1 MTLHDNR
8 LRCGGVLPL
17 LRQRRAVGWAA
28 IMAISRFIVTRT
40 VTLLMLALFAALVIP
55 GCGDADTTLVV
66 KKPAGERPDV
76 DLTLATKGAMLIP
89 TTESFNYSS
98 FNSGQTGSA
107 RGEAAIVGKDG
118 ARSAAQATDGGS
130 SWGEF
135 QIGYTFDNTS
145 GAPLDAA
152 VKLKLRLAL
161 TQTATGPRTDSHGI
175 ETTGKSALRFFIK
188 DSVGQTIKS
197 EDIAASMLL
206 KGPAS
211 HTDTHDIV
219 FDARFEP
226 DRGYYLVLMGRTD
239 VQAAGGGSASLA
251 MDVQQATMEIAWR
264 PGDAKSAS
272 AGESATPGQ

>member
-1 MTLHDNR
+1 M
-8 LRCGGVLPL
+8 P
-17 LRQRRAVGWAA
+17 
-28 IMAISRFIVTRT
+28 ISRFIVTRT
-40 VTLLMLALFAALVIP
+40 VTFSILALVIH
-55 GCGDADTTLVV
+55 GCGEADTTMVV
-66 KKPAGERPDV
+66 KKPASERPDV
-76 DLTLATKGAMLIP
+76 DLALATKGAMVIP
-89 TTESFNYSS
+89 TAEAFNYSS

-118 ARSAAQATDGGS
+118 ARAAAQATDGGS

-152 VKLKLRLAL
+152 VKLKLRLAQ
-161 TQTATGPRTDSHGI
+161 TQTTSGQRTDTHGI
-175 ETTGKSALRFFIK
+175 ETTGKSVLRFFIK

-197 EDIAASMLL
+197 EDIAASLLL

-211 HTDTHDIV
+211 HTDMHDIV

-226 DRGYYLVLMGRTD
+226 DRGYYLVLAGRTD
-239 VQAAGGGSASLA
+239 VQAAAGGNASLA

-264 PGDAKSAS
+264 PGEAKSAS
-272 AGESATPGQ
+272 AGESETTGQ